1 MIANKIKHARS
12 TKGFTQEKMAED
24 LQMSQSAYSKIE
36 SDKTKIKFELLQE
49 IAFILKLT
57 TAELLSFGE
66 KDLLLSKIAIIE
78 NQLSELQN
86 IVREQQSLI
95 QKLLIQK

>member
-1 MIANKIKHARS
+1 MIANKIRLARS
-12 TKGFTQEKMAED
+12 AKGFTQETMAEA

-36 SDKTKIKFELLQE
+36 SEKTKIKFELLQE
-49 IAFILKLT
+49 IAFNLKLT

-78 NQLSELQN
+78 NQLSKLQN
-86 IVREQQSLI
+86 IVKEQQSFI